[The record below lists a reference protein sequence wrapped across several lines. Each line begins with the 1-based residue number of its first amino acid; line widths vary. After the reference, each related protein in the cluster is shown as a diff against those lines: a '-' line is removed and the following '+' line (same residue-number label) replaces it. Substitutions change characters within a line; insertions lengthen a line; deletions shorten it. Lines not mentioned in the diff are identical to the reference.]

1 MDFISNLYAGFVMC
15 EEPYRLCIKKLK
27 HKMKI
32 TQTMLVDIT
41 EINFYII

>member
-1 MDFISNLYAGFVMC
+1 MDFISNLYASFVMF
-15 EEPYRLCIKKLK
+15 EEPYRLCIKKLE

-32 TQTMLVDIT
+32 MQTMLVDIT